1 MPFPLDPVN
10 DPISRIRL
18 LIGDTDES
26 WPFLEDA
33 TYSYLLSKF
42 NNNEKASAKEASIYI
57 LASLTKYARERT
69 GQIEVYGSDYFKNYK
84 DFLELFLKNPNAGLF
99 NPMPYAGGISKKDMY
114 LNDSV
119 ADNVRPKIYSGFTEG
134 VHIYNQDCEKE
145 DYYEGQQCVDPL

>member
-26 WPFLEDA
+26 WPFLEDS
-33 TYSYLLSKF
+33 TYEYLLGKF
-42 NNNEKASAKEASIYI
+42 NSNEKAAAKEAAIYV

-84 DFLELFLKNPNAGLF
+84 DFLELFLTNPNTGMF
-99 NPMPYAGGISKKDMY
+99 NPIMYAGGISKEDMRK
-114 LNDSV
+114 NDSV
-119 ADNVRPKIYSGFTEG
+119 IDNVRGKNYIGITEG
-134 VHIYNQDCEKE
+134 EHIYNQTPQQE
-145 DYYEGQQCVDPL
+145 DYDVRA